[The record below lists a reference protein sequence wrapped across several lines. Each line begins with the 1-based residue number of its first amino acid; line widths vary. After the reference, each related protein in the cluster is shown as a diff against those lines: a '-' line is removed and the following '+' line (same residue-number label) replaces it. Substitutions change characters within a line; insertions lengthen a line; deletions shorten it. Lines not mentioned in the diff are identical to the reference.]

1 MRDDLD
7 KTVDKL
13 RNPLMKTGLV
23 VLHSLLD
30 SLTGPKMKP
39 VDVRTEV
46 EKDISG
52 VSKQSIT
59 NAARRLEEA
68 SVISREEGHY
78 RVNYGYLISV
88 LLNEI
93 LELRKKVDDLEEE
106 ISTIKESSTS

>member
-13 RNPLMKTGLV
+13 RNPLMKTGLM

-30 SLTGPKMKP
+30 SLEGPKVKP
-39 VDVRTEV
+39 AEVRKEV
-46 EKDISG
+46 EKAISG

-68 SVISREEGHY
+68 SAISREEGHY
-78 RVNYGYLISV
+78 QVKYGYLISV
-88 LLNEI
+88 LINEI
-93 LELRKKVDDLEEE
+93 LELHKKVDDLEEE
-106 ISTIKESSTS
+106 IEELKSNVES